1 MNRLATG
8 GHGGTGWWLA
18 QRVTAI
24 LMLLCGLTLAG
35 LVCCGAPFDYASWRF
50 LFADEPIKLLSWV
63 LVASSA
69 LHGWIG
75 VRDVL
80 LDYIKP
86 LFLRL
91 ALYVGILLALM
102 FYTIWA
108 AMILWGVQA

>member
-1 MNRLATG
+1 MNKLATG

-35 LVCCGAPFDYASWRF
+35 LVWCGAPFDYASWRL

-63 LVASSA
+63 LVASGG

-75 VRDVL
+75 LRDVL
-80 LDYIKP
+80 MDYVKP
-86 LFLRL
+86 VALRL
-91 ALYVGILLALM
+91 TANVLVLLIL
-102 FYTIWA
+102 
-108 AMILWGVQA
+108 AMCVVWITAILWGGNG